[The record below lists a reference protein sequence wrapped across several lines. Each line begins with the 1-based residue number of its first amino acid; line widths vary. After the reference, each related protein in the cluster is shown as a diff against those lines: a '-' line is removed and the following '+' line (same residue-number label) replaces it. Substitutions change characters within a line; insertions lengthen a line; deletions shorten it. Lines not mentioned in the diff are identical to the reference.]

1 MNAARRASHYRF
13 LARRWRG
20 TWLACLLLLGA
31 GLLAGAG
38 PAFAQEGSKVGY
50 VDMQRLIDNAP
61 QVLAARARLEQ
72 EFGAR
77 DRDFKSE
84 QARLAALD
92 ARVVNEATTLPAAE
106 LETLRRN
113 ADALRRSI
121 DRTRT
126 RLREELATRREQEL
140 ERAWPLITEAV
151 SDFAR
156 EEGYDLIVPSPVV
169 YASGRVD
176 ITDRVLDRLKRDAA
190 GTQP

>member
-1 MNAARRASHYRF
+1 MNAARRASQFRF

-31 GLLAGAG
+31 CLLAVAG
-38 PAFAQEGSKVGY
+38 PLLAQEGSKVGY

-77 DRDFKSE
+77 DRDFKAE

-92 ARVVNEATTLPAAE
+92 ARVVNEAATLPAAE

-121 DRTRT
+121 ERTRT

-190 GTQP
+190 GIQP